1 MPFGAAGG
9 TSSLLVTSAAGDIV
23 FDIFDAF
30 KISSGLTSN
39 QSAGQTLIANSGVF
53 DLVAGGVAT
62 YPGFGSYQTST
73 RPGAASVAMGWT
85 STADVLL
92 AAAINIEQAS
102 ITAQTITFNAPP
114 NTALSGGSVA
124 LGATASSGLT
134 VAYTSNTT
142 SICTISGSNAV
153 LVAVGSCSITADQ
166 AGNGSFAAAP
176 PVTRMFN
183 VTCPTIT
190 VNPATLPRGTA
201 GTAYNQSVNASGG
214 SGAVSFNVSAGGVP
228 GGSLASSGR
237 FSGAPYLFGPF
248 SLTVT
253 ATDSIGCTESALY
266 NVNIRQNP
274 AVHRAL
280 TDLRGR

>member
-1 MPFGAAGG
+1 
-9 TSSLLVTSAAGDIV
+9 
-23 FDIFDAF
+23 
-30 KISSGLTSN
+30 
-39 QSAGQTLIANSGVF
+39 
-53 DLVAGGVAT
+53 
-62 YPGFGSYQTST
+62 
-73 RPGAASVAMGWT
+73 MGWT

-92 AAAINIEQAS
+92 AAAINIKQAS

-153 LVAVGSCSITADQ
+153 LVAVGSCSIPANQ
-166 AGNGSFAAAP
+166 AGSGSFAAAP

-228 GGSLASSGR
+228 GVSLSSGGS

-253 ATDSIGCTESALY
+253 ATDSIGCTGSALY